1 MHENIFLH
9 LHVLILCP
17 DVKIVDQNKKYLR
30 CITINFCSVMDYFLL
45 PLILYFMNLESN
57 LYSVAYSIAC
67 IYY

>member
-1 MHENIFLH
+1 M
-9 LHVLILCP
+9 CP
-17 DVKIVDQNKKYLR
+17 DVKIVDQNKKYLH
-30 CITINFCSVMDYFLL
+30 CITINFCSVMDYFLLL